1 MAISEHFF
9 PAKRA
14 TARATLPGWIQ
25 TTVSNKRMLSALLL
39 AFICYPVNA
48 HTLSLIAEQA
58 NSSLALLILMLL
70 ISLLFLAVRQL
81 HWHRQLLR
89 LTHLLQ
95 NPAQDMA
102 SWSWDLGQTPGLS
115 GLLTSLQQ
123 REQEHLQQLQE
134 ARDHNHQMAAEQQ
147 RMIEAND
154 LLEQGVAQRNREL
167 DEKTREV
174 TETLHA
180 LLMTRQQLLEKEQ
193 LAMIGELVA
202 GLAHE
207 VNTPLAIGSSTLDS
221 LIHELDP
228 TRLSFPQTH
237 QECESMLQHIV
248 DSISLAHS
256 NIERAADT
264 VCRFKEVSVDQ
275 ASGQEREFEI
285 GHYLHSVVWSL
296 RPHYRY
302 RPIEISIDCPDPL
315 YITDAPGLYAQI
327 ITNLTINALDHAF
340 DKDQPGH
347 IRIVAIRAGEHL
359 CLCFSDNGKGMDQQ
373 TLEKIFEPFFTTRRQ
388 DGGSGLG
395 AHIVYDLLV
404 NQLKGNIKL
413 ESEPGKGTRYQMLIP
428 CEIRGRDAYNA
439 PSVFEEYC
447 KC

>member
-1 MAISEHFF
+1 MAISERFI

-14 TARATLPGWIQ
+14 TAQATHPCSIQ
-25 TTVSNKRMLSALLL
+25 TTVRNKRMLSALLL
-39 AFICYPVNA
+39 AFICCPVNA
-48 HTLSLIAEQA
+48 HPLSLIAEQA
-58 NSSLALLILMLL
+58 NSSLTLLMSILLIT
-70 ISLLFLAVRQL
+70 LLFLAVRQL

-95 NPAQDMA
+95 NPALDM
-102 SWSWDLGQTPGLS
+102 SYWPWDLGRTPGFS
-115 GLLTSLQQ
+115 ALLTSLQQ

-134 ARDHNHQMAAEQQ
+134 TRDHNRQMAAEQQ

-207 VNTPLAIGSSTLDS
+207 INTPLAIGSSTLDS
-221 LIHELDP
+221 LIHELNH
-228 TRLSFPQTH
+228 RQMVLPQNH
-237 QECESMLQHIV
+237 QDCESLLKQII

-256 NIERAADT
+256 NIERAAET
-264 VCRFKEVSVDQ
+264 VSRFKEVSVDQ
-275 ASGQEREFEI
+275 ASGQEREFEM
-285 GHYLHSVVWSL
+285 GNYLHSVVWSL

-302 RPIEISIDCPDPL
+302 RPIEISIHCPDPL
-315 YITDAPGLYAQI
+315 YINAAPGLYAQI

-347 IRIVAIRAGEHL
+347 IHIVAIRAGGHL
-359 CLCFSDNGKGMDQQ
+359 CLCFSDDGKGMEQQ
-373 TLEKIFEPFFTTRRQ
+373 TLEKIFEPFFTTRRH

-404 NQLKGNIKL
+404 NQLQGNIKL

-439 PSVFEEYC
+439 CSVFEEYC